1 MRIPPRPCGRADLK
15 ASGQANFTG
24 CRSRL
29 PRTHLPPLHDG
40 RLALMRVMLLRLSSA
55 HTPTLRSRVPSSL
68 SSLTS
73 SRALPLTMSFPR
85 SRLLLPVLS
94 RRPPLTVVMG
104 RIPQY
109 HPGSLESTSPLPPP
123 RMDRIHSL
131 SADRTRRPMDPLLP
145 ISIGMPSLSTLI
157 TGIDSRH

>member
-1 MRIPPRPCGRADLK
+1 MRAPNETDFTGRRAHRIHIPPLYDDRV
-15 ASGQANFTG
+15 AS
-24 CRSRL
+24 
-29 PRTHLPPLHDG
+29 
-40 RLALMRVMLLRLSSA
+40 MRVMSLRLHSA
-55 HTPTLRSRVPSSL
+55 HTPTLRSCVPSSL
-68 SSLTS
+68 LSSPTS
-73 SRALPLTMSFPR
+73 SRAPPLTMSFPR

-109 HPGSLESTSPLPPP
+109 HPGSLESSSPLPPP